1 MQTEVKKSTM
11 TNIAEIAKEFEI
23 RPGQVYTV
31 LNDLGVDHD
40 GIGFEADAETID
52 LVKAGCLEHLESKL
66 ITLKSTSSPRDI
78 ANALGVPQAEMQK
91 SLISKFRIMKAIG
104 NALTEEEAKKIVEG
118 FGFEYAVAS
127 AVASKPKAAPKG
139 GPKPGGAVKR
149 PPVVTIMGHVDHG
162 KTSLLDYIR
171 KANVAGK
178 EAGGIT
184 QHIGAYQVL
193 LPEGLITFL
202 DTPGHAAFT
211 NMRARGAQVTDIAIL
226 VVAADDGIM
235 PQTIEAIQH
244 IQAAEVPMIVAV
256 NKCDKPGANPDRVLQ
271 QLTEHNVVP
280 EAYGGQTIT
289 ANVSAMTG
297 EGVPE
302 LLELILLQSDIMELK
317 ADPKGGLKGTV
328 VEAKLEKG
336 RGPVATLLIEEG
348 TLKSGDAIVVG
359 HTFGRMKAMTDYLGE
374 RLNEAGPSTPVEIL
388 GLNEVPA
395 AGDKIEFFADER
407 SARIEAEGRVS
418 KSREKEFTSGGRG
431 LTLRDL
437 RSRMQEDGLKNLNL
451 IIKADVQGSVEAVK
465 GMLEK
470 VKNDEVE
477 TKIILSG
484 VGSITK
490 ADIDLAAASD
500 SIVVGFNSRA
510 EGEAKKEAEKRKVEI
525 RTYAIIYELIEDIE
539 AAVRGMLAPKFEE
552 QELGTAEVRMRLQFS
567 RKGIIAGSYI
577 TEGKITR
584 NAKVRI
590 YRGRDLIHEGEVATL
605 KHFKEDVRE
614 MTMGQECGIT
624 FENWEAFEEGDKI
637 EAYELVQVNA

>member
-1 MQTEVKKSTM
+1 MSHT
-11 TNIAEIAKEFEI
+11 IAEIATEFEI
-23 RPGQVYTV
+23 RPGQVFTV
-31 LNDLGVDHD
+31 LNDLGIDHD
-40 GIGFEADAETID
+40 GSSFEGDSDTVEM
-52 LVKAGCLEHLESKL
+52 VKESCLENMDSKL
-66 ITLKSTSSPRDI
+66 ITLKPNCTPRDI
-78 ANALGVPQAEMQK
+78 ANALGVPQAEIQK
-91 SLISKFRIMKAIG
+91 SLISKFKIMKAIA
-104 NALTEEEAKKIVEG
+104 NPLTEEEAGRIVTSY
-118 FGFEYAVAS
+118 GFELQLAEGPKP
-127 AVASKPKAAPKG
+127 KPKADPRAAIKV
-139 GPKPGGAVKR
+139 GGAVKR

-171 KANVAGK
+171 KASVAAK

-184 QHIGAYQVL
+184 QHIGAYQVN

-211 NMRARGAQVTDIAIL
+211 QMRARGAQVTDIAIL

-235 PQTIEAIQH
+235 PQTQEAIQH
-244 IQAAEVPMIVAV
+244 IQAANVPMIVAV
-256 NKCDKPGANPDRVLQ
+256 NKIDKPGANPDRVLQ
-271 QLTEHNVVP
+271 QLTEYNVIP

-289 ANVSAMTG
+289 ANVSAVTG

-302 LLELILLQSDIMELK
+302 LLELIILQADVMELK
-317 ADPKGGLKGTV
+317 ADPRGELKGTV

-348 TLKSGDAIVVG
+348 TLKSGDTLVVG
-359 HTFGRMKAMTDYLGE
+359 QTFGRIKAMTDFRGE
-374 RLNEAGPSTPVEIL
+374 KMNEAGPSAPVEVL

-407 SARIEAEGRVS
+407 AARVEAESRVS
-418 KSREKEFTSGGRG
+418 KARAKEFTNGGRG
-431 LTLRDL
+431 MTLRDL
-437 RSRMQEDGLKNLNL
+437 RSRMQDDGIKNLNL
-451 IIKADVQGSVEAVK
+451 IIKADVHGSVEAVK

-484 VGSITK
+484 VGQITK

-500 SIVVGFNSRA
+500 SIVVGFNAKPDGESR
-510 EGEAKKEAEKRKVEI
+510 KEAEKRKVEI
-525 RTYAIIYELIEDIE
+525 RTYSIIYELIEDIE
-539 AAVRGMLAPKFEE
+539 AAVKGMLAPKFEE
-552 QELGTAEVRMRLQFS
+552 QELGEAEIRMRLQFS
-567 RKGIIAGSYI
+567 KKGIVAGSYI

-590 YRGRDLIHEGEVATL
+590 YRGKDLIHEGEVATL
-605 KHFKEDVRE
+605 KHFKDDVRE

-624 FENWEAFEEGDKI
+624 FTNWEDFQEGDRV
-637 EAYELVQVNA
+637 EAYEMVQINA